1 MTLGLPLR
9 LAARGGEGDT
19 DADRVPDTQ
28 ELLLPL
34 GCREGVAAAVAVGL
48 RVPECVELCVALPV
62 GERAAVPEAAQV
74 RVAA

>member
-28 ELLLPL
+28 VLLLPL
-34 GCREGVAAAVAVGL
+34 GCREAVASAVEEGL
-48 RVPECVELCVALPV
+48 RVPEWLGLCVALPV
-62 GERAAVPEAAQV
+62 GVEAAVPEV
-74 RVAA
+74 PRVGVAA